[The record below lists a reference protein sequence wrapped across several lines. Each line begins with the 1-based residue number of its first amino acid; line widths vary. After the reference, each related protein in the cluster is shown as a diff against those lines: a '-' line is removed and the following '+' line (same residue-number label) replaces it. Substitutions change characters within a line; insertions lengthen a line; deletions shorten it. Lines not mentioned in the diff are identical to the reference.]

1 MLLLLL
7 LFGRLCKPCQWQMG
21 CRCLLQV
28 GRETLEELA
37 ATPPP
42 PQELPPKGKG
52 TNSDT
57 LVSKP
62 YALGPWEMCKAC
74 MEVGW
79 QLST

>member
-1 MLLLLL
+1 M
-7 LFGRLCKPCQWQMG
+7 GRCCWP
-21 CRCLLQV
+21 QV
-28 GRETLEELA
+28 GKDTLEELA

-79 QLST
+79 QLGTQGAGLKNRHRVPS